1 MVVFSSLVA
10 LLGISYLC
18 SAASVEDCPGY
29 TATNVVE
36 TATGLTADLSL
47 AGEACNAY
55 GYDLGSLK
63 LLVEYQT
70 GWFPG
75 QFNERPSQLTHC
87 CRHSAARENLRCCRD
102 CVSSP

>member
-1 MVVFSSLVA
+1 MVVFSSIVA
-10 LLGISYLC
+10 LLGASYLC
-18 SAASVEDCPGY
+18 SAATVDDCPGY

-47 AGEACNAY
+47 AGEACNAF

-70 GWFPG
+70 GLFP
-75 QFNERPSQLTHC
+75 NHISQVASC
-87 CRHSAARENLRCCRD
+87 
-102 CVSSP
+102 

>member
-1 MVVFSSLVA
+1 MVLLSSVVA
-10 LLGISYLC
+10 LLGASYLC
-18 SAASVEDCPGY
+18 SAATVEDCPGY
-29 TATNVVE
+29 TATNVFE

-70 GWFPG
+70 GNLPINFDG
-75 QFNERPSQLTHC
+75 MASQLTLSF
-87 CRHSAARENLRCCRD
+87 RHSAARENLRCCRD
-102 CVSSP
+102 CVPSP